1 MPSIRPSERGDE
13 TFGEAF
19 IVAERAERHRRYAHL
34 FAKAMT
40 TTDSDQQAAIIC
52 EIRRM
57 LRQNQGGKGG

>member
-1 MPSIRPSERGDE
+1 
-13 TFGEAF
+13 
-19 IVAERAERHRRYAHL
+19 
-34 FAKAMT
+34 MT